1 MGRHRMNAADM
12 EARAAVHARKIE
24 QQDDEIAGLRRQLAT
39 SAAEHRIQGGIIR
52 RRNAQVAA
60 LGLLLRWLLQSYAAL
75 ARIRPAYEPARVLDT
90 GTPGVEVTR

>member
-1 MGRHRMNAADM
+1 MGRHRMDAAAMD
-12 EARAAVHARKIE
+12 ERARVHARKIE
-24 QQDDEIAGLRRQLAT
+24 QQDEQLTELRKRLAR
-39 SAAEHRIQGGIIR
+39 AASEHRIQGGIIR
-52 RRNAQVAA
+52 RRNAQLAA